1 MDYSQ
6 QPRTPGWMV
15 GLFIIFALATGVTF
29 GLFIYHHAVKAA
41 YREQYVHLQG
51 SIKDLRAY
59 EGKLTSEIQPLE
71 TQIQMKRTLAASLDT
86 SDKQTIEDVNRL
98 VETNKQHL
106 KAISDAIDKEQSTY
120 LGLLK
125 DAKDRRQE
133 LGQEEQRAM
142 TNERDF
148 DEKRA
153 GLRQKI
159 EALSQDIESVKK
171 KGRQANA
178 DLDVRV
184 AELEDRV
191 RELTQQR
198 EVDAKELRS
207 DGQIIESQAADGFV
221 VINRGHRENLR
232 LGTRFSVF
240 NRHGGKNDIK
250 GVSEV
255 TKVDEQVAVAR
266 VLSENDGNDPIIV
279 NDQLANP
286 VYDPFKIRGFAV
298 RGDFNHFSKDELK
311 RFILESGG
319 RYDEELTTNTDF
331 LVAGDRCDPSLQQA
345 IKLGISILSEEQLI
359 ESQLFRLPQTS
370 GGK

>member
-15 GLFIIFALATGVTF
+15 GLFIIFSLATGITF
-29 GLFIYHHAVKAA
+29 GLFVYHHAVKAS
-41 YREQYVHLQG
+41 YREQYVQLQTE
-51 SIKDLRAY
+51 IKELRQY
-59 EGKLTSEIQPLE
+59 EGKLTAEIPPLE
-71 TQIQMKRTLAASLDT
+71 TQIQAKRLLATSLDA

-98 VETNKQHL
+98 VDTNKQHL
-106 KAISDAIDKEQSTY
+106 KAISDAIEKEISTY

-148 DEKRA
+148 DDKRA
-153 GLRQKI
+153 GLRMKI
-159 EALSQDIESVKK
+159 EGLSQEIEQVKK

-207 DGQIIESQAADGFV
+207 DGQIIQSQAADGFV

-232 LGTRFSVF
+232 MGTRFSVF
-240 NRHGGKNDIK
+240 NRHGGKNIIK
-250 GVSEV
+250 GIIEV
-255 TKVDEQVAVAR
+255 TKVEEQVAIAR
-266 VLSENDGNDPIIV
+266 VLSETDGNNPMIV

-286 VYDPFKIRGFAV
+286 VYDPMKIRGFAV
-298 RGDFNHFSKDELK
+298 RGDFTHFSKDELK

-319 RYDEELTTNTDF
+319 RYDEDLTTNTDY